1 MRSRMGQR
9 RSRAG
14 HHDERDRE
22 DEQAGCTGE
31 PRRIRGLP
39 AYDGSHMASPVT
51 DVTSCAQHAWPRGG
65 CQSPDR
71 HRCCQLSDT
80 ATVGTG
86 NRRAASGRGRYLVPS
101 ATCAEPVSRLARRSR
116 VLVSLTGTLTPE
128 SLLGAVISAIR
139 RGQQLLRVVI
149 GHLG

>member
-1 MRSRMGQR
+1 MPG
-9 RSRAG
+9 RAAAAS
-14 HHDERDRE
+14 HLTDTVAVSFPTR
-22 DEQAGCTGE
+22 
-31 PRRIRGLP
+31 LP
-39 AYDGSHMASPVT
+39 
-51 DVTSCAQHAWPRGG
+51 
-65 CQSPDR
+65 
-71 HRCCQLSDT
+71 
-80 ATVGTG
+80 VGTG

-116 VLVSLTGTLTPE
+116 VLVSLTGTLTLE